1 MIKANYPGLTAEASR
16 MLSQQYGFRTDAQS
30 AVSITSITPKEILD
44 YEINELGNDDIID
57 TLAKLYSFNYQLDN
71 QDNYNV
77 TEIDNDIKQLINLQ
91 HNETYYLLWLTT
103 DWQNC
108 YEFYSVGHLKPKT
121 MYDIPEGFEMPLIDV
136 YQIHEDDALISDIGA
151 DGQLI
156 ATKYEPK
163 PMHGFNY

>member
-30 AVSITSITPKEILD
+30 AVSISSITPKEILD

-91 HNETYYLLWLTT
+91 PNETYYLLWLTA

-108 YEFYSVGHLKPKT
+108 C
-121 MYDIPEGFEMPLIDV
+121 
-136 YQIHEDDALISDIGA
+136 
-151 DGQLI
+151 QLQC
-156 ATKYEPK
+156 TKV
-163 PMHGFNY
+163 HCL